1 MTQILIPES
10 SKKYY
15 SGSWKKHGE
24 MVIVDKYYFFQNQ
37 SNAKFIKKN
46 EKCNERKAKLIQ
58 HLFKKK

>member
-10 SKKYY
+10 SKKNY

-37 SNAKFIKKN
+37 SNAKFI
-46 EKCNERKAKLIQ
+46 IQ
-58 HLFKKK
+58 IH